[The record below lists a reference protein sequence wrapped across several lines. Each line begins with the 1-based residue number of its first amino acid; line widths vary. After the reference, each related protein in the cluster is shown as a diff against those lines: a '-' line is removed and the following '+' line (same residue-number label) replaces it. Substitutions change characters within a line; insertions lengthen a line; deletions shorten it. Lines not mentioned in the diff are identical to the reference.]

1 MSFDV
6 GKINLFRP
14 VQSGEQ
20 VVGGG
25 RAKGVQP
32 GTEVGAGG
40 NPLASSNTSQ
50 TLGLAQR
57 DVGASYYSQNMAGYD
72 FANKPSRILGYA

>member
-6 GKINLFRP
+6 GKIGLFKQVNP
-14 VQSGEQ
+14 LEQ
-20 VVGGG
+20 VGSGG
-25 RAKGVQP
+25 RAKAVQP
-32 GTEVGAGG
+32 TGEVGAGYNPFAAG
-40 NPLASSNTSQ
+40 NHSQ

-57 DVGASYYSQNMAGYD
+57 DVGAAYYSQNMAGYD